1 MLQRIQTVYLLVVA
15 ILMGSMFFYP
25 YAELLAADNQVF
37 AYYFNG
43 LFIEGNE
50 SAYFLTIPPAILLS
64 IITLVS
70 IVTIFLYQKR
80 ILQIRLSAINLM
92 LMLGY
97 IGLNYYYIKSFS
109 SQLTGVISYNL
120 IVIFPLISAV
130 LTYLAIRAI
139 GKDEA
144 LLRSLDRIR

>member
-43 LFIEGNE
+43 LFIEGNK

-70 IVTIFLYQKR
+70 IVTIFLYKKR

-97 IGLNYYYIKSFS
+97 SGLNYYYIKSFS

>member
-1 MLQRIQTVYLLVVA
+1 MIQRIQTAYLLIIA
-15 ILMGSMFFYP
+15 LLMVSMFFYP
-25 YAELLAADNQVF
+25 YAELLASDNQI
-37 AYYFNG
+37 YLYSFNG
-43 LFIEGNE
+43 LFLDGNE
-50 SAYFLTIPPAILLS
+50 SVYFSTIPPLILLS
-64 IITLVS
+64 IIVLISFVC
-70 IVTIFLYQKR
+70 IFLFKKR
-80 ILQIRLSAINLM
+80 ILQMRLGVINIM

-109 SQLTGVISYNL
+109 SQLTGVISYNI
-120 IVIFPLISAV
+120 IVVFPLISAV

>member
-25 YAELLAADNQVF
+25 FAELLATDDQVF

-43 LFIEGNE
+43 LFIEGNK
-50 SAYFLTIPPAILLS
+50 SAYFLTIPPAILLF

-70 IVTIFLYQKR
+70 IITIFLYKKR

-120 IVIFPLISAV
+120 IVIFPLISSV

>member
-1 MLQRIQTVYLLVVA
+1 MIQRIQTVYFFVIA

-25 YAELLAADNQVF
+25 FAELLAPDNQVF

-43 LFIEGNE
+43 LFIENNN
-50 SAYFLTIPPAILLS
+50 SAYFLTIPPAILLCSITLIS
-64 IITLVS
+64 IIS
-70 IVTIFLYQKR
+70 IFLYKKR
-80 ILQIRLSAINLM
+80 ILQIRLSAFNLL

-97 IGLNYYYIKSFS
+97 VGLNYYYIKSFS

-120 IVIFPLISAV
+120 IVIFPLISAI